1 MRKLISLNSLFIHH
15 QKNSLFKNSIG
26 FLTDNKINKKFHKLK
41 IKSSKIA
48 FNLLFLILSSITI
61 NQVLSKTVRNR
72 KLISNA
78 LKATVK
84 YKGNENQRL
93 YNCGYCD
100 NHAVTGYNRRTP
112 KGTENYN
119 GINLN
124 IAELSWNSLSETI
137 YLFCGCS
144 NIVEIDLSQ
153 FNTFGIRL
161 MIGMFKDCTSLV
173 KVTGFVCYGE
183 SLGQLFINCIS
194 LVSLELPLFGG
205 SNAVH
210 IDNMFNGCK
219 SLVYLN
225 LGNFKGQ
232 NVQGMGDM
240 FKGCESLV
248 SLDLS
253 GFTLNHIISMNNVF
267 ESCKNLQYINLL
279 NIYTSYSTNIEDI
292 FKGMPQNY
300 VICVTQSK
308 ASELFNYVMNS
319 PCGVVDCSGNW
330 QAVQKKLTD
339 DGTCVSDCKSAGK
352 YEYKSICYTKCPNG
366 TLPNTDM
373 MCIDCDL
380 EDNCLWCSLLDALN
394 NLCISCSDGYNEIY
408 NSSKINSTYKKCYN
422 SPEGYYLDSQD
433 SFYKPCYSSCETCS
447 TNGNYEH
454 QNCIKCKLDYFYE
467 IDYIN
472 YKNCYQICDYYHYT
486 NITNRKSYCTK
497 EYKCPE
503 EDYIKLITDL
513 KECVIDCNQNVS
525 NPYYEFRNKCYKIC
539 PRGLINPRNI
549 SSFYCEPKYIYSLH
563 NKTQLILDIQ
573 EYLIYVFD
581 GTEVGKGSDLE
592 IQGEGIFVEVTTPQN
607 QKINEKRNN
616 NKTTINLGKC
626 ESLLRKENNIYNKND
641 LFYILKMEIEEQG
654 MRIPIIDY
662 EVYYPLNSPNL
673 EKLNLSVCENTQID
687 LSIPVKLDHEL
698 FKHNASSDYYN
709 NKCFTT
715 KSKGGTDICLK
726 DRQNEFIEQ
735 NLTLCEENCIL
746 VNFDFNTNK
755 SKCKCDV
762 KINIP
767 VIKEEIKID
776 KEKLKKNFK
785 DVKGYFT
792 NIDVVKCYKKAFQ
805 KMNIIKNLG
814 FYISLFELVLL
825 FICLILFYHKYYK
838 KLKLQIISIVI
849 AIKYFNKS
857 KEQKEKIPLIKQIK
871 NLNTNINNIQN
882 DKTNKIKTN
891 INNNNINPNSQN
903 LQKSFQGIIKSYSNN
918 NNNNNSP
925 FIQSIKLNKK
935 EKSKTIN
942 KVNNILNIKN
952 QNQIITSSQNK
963 LNKKQKNNIHNNT
976 LFQKYKD
983 ILEYNDNEKNSLAY
997 KEALK
1002 YDKRT
1007 YLQYYISLLKI
1018 KNLFL
1023 FSFFP
1028 NHDYNS
1034 RIIKIFLFFFSF
1046 YIDLT
1051 VNALYY
1057 NDDTM
1062 HQIYKDEGKFNFIY
1076 QLPQIVVSSLISCFA
1091 SSIVSYLSLSED
1103 DILKIKKYKNK
1114 DAEDKEKEKEKYDLD
1129 EIKQKVFKKLK
1140 IKFGLFFFVTNV
1152 IIIVFG
1158 FYLSCFCYVYKNTQI
1173 HLIKDTGLSFAF
1185 ALIVPFL
1192 TSLLPGLLRIHA
1204 LRDKKGNRNIM
1215 YKLSTII
1222 ESI

>member
-1 MRKLISLNSLFIHH
+1 MPNLISPYSLITCY
-15 QKNSLFKNSIG
+15 QKNSPFKFNNVSLIN
-26 FLTDNKINKKFHKLK
+26 NKITKKSNITF
-41 IKSSKIA
+41 
-48 FNLLFLILSSITI
+48 FTLLFLILSFITM
-61 NQVLSKTVRNR
+61 NSVLSKTEHNR

-78 LKATVK
+78 LKVTLK
-84 YKGNENQRL
+84 YKGYEDQRL

-100 NHAVTGYNRRTP
+100 NHDVQGFSSGAF
-112 KGTENYN
+112 KGKENYN
-119 GINLN
+119 GEMLN

-153 FNTFGIRL
+153 FNTRGIKL

-173 KVTGFVCYGE
+173 KVAGFTCYGE
-183 SLGQLFINCIS
+183 TLGQLFINCIS

-205 SNAVH
+205 SNAIH

-225 LGNFKGQ
+225 LGNFRGQ
-232 NVQGMGDM
+232 RVEGMGDM

-253 GFTLNHIISMNNVF
+253 GFTLNNIKTMNGVF
-267 ESCKNLQYINLL
+267 KSCKKLQYINLI
-279 NIYTSYSTNIEDI
+279 NAYINSYTVITDI
-292 FKGMPQNY
+292 FSGMPQNY
-300 VICVTQSK
+300 VICVTESK
-308 ASELFNYVMNS
+308 ASKLFNYVKNS

-330 QAVQKKLTD
+330 EAAQKKLTE
-339 DGTCVSDCKSAGK
+339 DGTCVTDCKSAGK
-352 YEYKSICYTKCPNG
+352 NEYKSICYTTCPTG

-380 EDNCLWCSLLDALN
+380 EDNCLWCSLIDAMT
-394 NLCISCSDGYNEIY
+394 NLCISCNDGYYEIY
-408 NSSKINSTYKKCYN
+408 NSSNINSTYKICYN
-422 SPEGYYLDSQD
+422 SPEGYYLDTED
-433 SFYKPCYSSCETCS
+433 SFYKPCYSSCEKCNN
-447 TNGNYEH
+447 NGNYEQ
-454 QNCIKCKLDYFYE
+454 QNCIECKIDYFYE
-467 IDYIN
+467 IDYVN
-472 YKNCYQICDYYHYT
+472 YKNCYKICDYYHYT
-486 NITNRKSYCTK
+486 NLTNRKSYCTK

-513 KECVIDCNQNVS
+513 KECVINCNQNIS
-525 NPYYEFRNKCYKIC
+525 NPYYEFRNKCYKVC
-539 PRGLINPRNI
+539 PLGLINPRNI
-549 SSFYCEPKYIYSLH
+549 SSYYCEPKYIYSLN
-563 NKTQLILDIQ
+563 NKTQLISDIQ
-573 EYLIYVFD
+573 EYLNYVFD
-581 GTEVGKGSDLE
+581 GTEVDKGSDFE

-607 QKINEKRNN
+607 QKINEKSNN

-641 LFYILKMEIEEQG
+641 LFYILKMDVEEEG
-654 MRIPIIDY
+654 MKIPIINY
-662 EVYYPLNSPNL
+662 EVYYPLNGPNL
-673 EKLNLSVCENTQID
+673 QKLNLSVCENTQID
-687 LSIPVKLDHEL
+687 LSIPVKLDQDL

-715 KSKGGTDICLK
+715 TSNSGTDICLK
-726 DRQNEFIEQ
+726 DRQNEFIKQ
-735 NLTLCEENCIL
+735 NLTLCEENCVL
-746 VNFDFNTNK
+746 VDYDFNTNR

-767 VIKEEIKID
+767 IINDEIKID
-776 KEKLKKNFK
+776 KEKLRNNFK
-785 DVKGYFT
+785 NVKGYFT

-814 FYISLFELVLL
+814 FFVSLFEMVLL

-838 KLKLQIISIVI
+838 KLKLQILRIII
-849 AIKYFNKS
+849 ALKYFNKS
-857 KEQKEKIPLIKQIK
+857 KEKNEKKSLIKK
-871 NLNTNINNIQN
+871 SKKLSTNINNDIKN
-882 DKTNKIKTN
+882 DKNDKMKNN
-891 INNNNINPNSQN
+891 INNNKNNN
-903 LQKSFQGIIKSYSNN
+903 LQNPQRSFQGIIKSHLNK
-918 NNNNNSP
+918 NNSP
-925 FIQSIKLNKK
+925 PIKHIQLNKK

-942 KVNNILNIKN
+942 KVNNANNILNIKN
-952 QNQIITSSQNK
+952 QMITSSKNE
-963 LNKKQKNNIHNNT
+963 LNKKQNNNIHNNNT

-983 ILEYNDNEKNSLAY
+983 ILEYNDSEKNSLEY

-1002 YDKRT
+1002 YDNRT
-1007 YLQYYISLLKI
+1007 YFQYYFSLLKI

-1046 YIDLT
+1046 YADLT

-1057 NDDTM
+1057 DDDTM
-1062 HQIYKDEGKFNFIY
+1062 HQIYEDKGKFNFLY
-1076 QLPQIVVSSLISCFA
+1076 QLPQIVVSSLISFFS

-1103 DILKIKKYKNK
+1103 DIIKIKKYKNK
-1114 DAEDKEKEKEKYDLD
+1114 DKEKYDLD
-1129 EIKQKVFKKLK
+1129 EVKQKVFRKLK

-1158 FYLSCFCYVYKNTQI
+1158 FYLCCFCYVYKNTQI
-1173 HLIKDTGLSFAF
+1173 HLIEDTGLSFIL
-1185 ALIVPFL
+1185 ALILPFL
-1192 TSLLPGLLRIHA
+1192 TSLLPGLLRIPS